1 VLVLDAGDLGILEC
15 LGVEAD
21 GFDRGGSDRCEALEA
36 FGPGFDVADPAG
48 QRGRQ
53 PALRPAP
60 VEEAGLAIAGL
71 AGAAEAAQAAAL
83 GQGGG
88 DGGAA
93 MLDVEGEYDLVA
105 ALARADQRHP
115 GGPGAGVDT
124 DLVGL
129 GGAGGAV
136 LQDDGEGVAAEN
148 RRPALLEQLP
158 GPCRVAGVERLSGG
172 T

>member
-1 VLVLDAGDLGILEC
+1 MLALDAGDLRILEY

-71 AGAAEAAQAAAL
+71 AGAAEAAAL

-93 MLDVEGEYDLVA
+93 MLDVEGEDDLVA

-115 GGPGAGVDT
+115 GGPGAGIDA
-124 DLVGL
+124 DLVRL
-129 GGAGGAV
+129 GVAGGAV
-136 LQDDGEGVAAEN
+136 LQDEGEGVAAEN